1 MAMKWT
7 KTIDNSFESQ
17 QSMRKVN
24 RFFSTKKNR
33 QNKNR
38 KNEQNVTKDV

>member
-7 KTIDNSFESQ
+7 KTIDNSLESQ
-17 QSMRKVN
+17 QSRRKVN
-24 RFFSTKKNR
+24 RCFSTNKNR

-38 KNEQNVTKDV
+38 MNKM